1 LSAGC
6 SVAAEWLE
14 GIMPS
19 TAESYWGKRS
29 LDFVDAVRNAK
40 QAVDVVALFETTI
53 LELGFHAYIMADV
66 PTRGQ
71 SLEQLTVANGW
82 PAEWFE
88 LYSRGNFSNSDP
100 IPRHCFST
108 VNPFEWK
115 DAPFDRQKDVE
126 ARIVMD
132 RAADFRLFSGFC
144 IPIHYEDSTGAISM
158 AGERPELSPETKKAL
173 HLISVFAYGRLCSL
187 RRPVQARPS
196 QLLNDKEVA
205 VLTWAARG
213 KTSWETGQVMALPER
228 TVKWLL
234 TEAQRKLNTSNKT
247 ATVAQALVKK
257 EIHI

>member
-1 LSAGC
+1 MIS
-6 SVAAEWLE
+6 S
-14 GIMPS
+14 
-19 TAESYWGKRS
+19 AESYWGKRS
-29 LDFVDAVRNAK
+29 LDFVDSVQSAK
-40 QAVDVVALFETTI
+40 LAADVVGQFEAVI

-71 SLEQLTVANGW
+71 SLENLTVANGW

-88 LYSRGNFSNSDP
+88 MYARENFSASDP
-100 IPRHCFST
+100 IPRHCFRT

-115 DAPFDRQKDVE
+115 DAPFDRTDVA
-126 ARIVMD
+126 ARRVME
-132 RAADFRLFSGFC
+132 RAADFRFHQGFC
-144 IPIHYEDSTGAISM
+144 IPIHHEESTGAISM

-173 HLISVFAYGRLCSL
+173 HLMSVFAHGRLCSL
-187 RRPVQARPS
+187 RRPTRPRS
-196 QLLNDKEVA
+196 TRLLTEREA
-205 VLTWAARG
+205 GVLTWAARG

-257 EIHI
+257 EIHL